1 LCLVLSCVAAS
12 QSSPADKLKL
22 EQLLQHEQWQQLID
36 AIERV
41 PARDADLDYYYGTA
55 LAQLGHFEEARKV
68 FLDGQRL
75 QPQDKRFPTELGG
88 VAYKQK
94 RYSEAAS
101 WLHRALRLD
110 PHDAYANDFLATIYF
125 LQGNL
130 EAALK
135 YWNRIGKPQIESVR
149 SEQPLRMDPTLL
161 DRAFAF
167 APASQ
172 LRLPDLLTSKA
183 RAAGL
188 GVFPIFRFELAARD
202 DGKFDVGFRAQERNG
217 LGNNKWEALL
227 SVFRGVYYQTIYFD
241 YFNVA
246 RSAIN
251 VNSLVRWD
259 AQKRRLLASLSGPLE
274 HNPKYR
280 YQLGVD
286 LRDENWDIRSS
297 FSGVAP
303 LLGASNL
310 RRESVSGGITSFNSG
325 RWGWFMCAEVS
336 HRDYRDIF
344 VGSALSPDL
353 LLRGYQLKH
362 TARLNYGLLRVP
374 ERRFDSG
381 IELKSQLGSIWSS
394 PTHTFEKLQGTL
406 SGNWFPKMQ
415 GDDYVTHGQIS
426 AGKIFGQSPF
436 DELFIL
442 GLERDN
448 DLWLRA
454 HIGTRDGRK
463 GSAPLGRRYFLA
475 NWEIDKNIYNNG
487 FFGATLGPFLDTG
500 KMSGVLQPN
509 LNKWLVDTG
518 VQAKA
523 RVMGVGVTFIYGK
536 DLRSGNNAFYVT
548 ALR

>member
-1 LCLVLSCVAAS
+1 MESGRQLDPIGRTRSTSFVPIILWLCLVLSCVAAS

-188 GVFPIFRFELAARD
+188 GVFHVFRF
-202 DGKFDVGFRAQERNG
+202 
-217 LGNNKWEALL
+217 
-227 SVFRGVYYQTIYFD
+227 
-241 YFNVA
+241 
-246 RSAIN
+246 
-251 VNSLVRWD
+251 
-259 AQKRRLLASLSGPLE
+259 
-274 HNPKYR
+274 
-280 YQLGVD
+280 
-286 LRDENWDIRSS
+286 
-297 FSGVAP
+297 
-303 LLGASNL
+303 
-310 RRESVSGGITSFNSG
+310 
-325 RWGWFMCAEVS
+325 
-336 HRDYRDIF
+336 
-344 VGSALSPDL
+344 
-353 LLRGYQLKH
+353 
-362 TARLNYGLLRVP
+362 
-374 ERRFDSG
+374 
-381 IELKSQLGSIWSS
+381 
-394 PTHTFEKLQGTL
+394 
-406 SGNWFPKMQ
+406 
-415 GDDYVTHGQIS
+415 
-426 AGKIFGQSPF
+426 
-436 DELFIL
+436 
-442 GLERDN
+442 
-448 DLWLRA
+448 
-454 HIGTRDGRK
+454 
-463 GSAPLGRRYFLA
+463 
-475 NWEIDKNIYNNG
+475 
-487 FFGATLGPFLDTG
+487 
-500 KMSGVLQPN
+500 
-509 LNKWLVDTG
+509 
-518 VQAKA
+518 
-523 RVMGVGVTFIYGK
+523 
-536 DLRSGNNAFYVT
+536 
-548 ALR
+548 